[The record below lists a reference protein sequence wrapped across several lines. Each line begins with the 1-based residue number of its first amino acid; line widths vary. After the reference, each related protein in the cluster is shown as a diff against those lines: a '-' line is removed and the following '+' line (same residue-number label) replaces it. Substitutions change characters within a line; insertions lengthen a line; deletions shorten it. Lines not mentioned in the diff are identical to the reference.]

1 MGAPRVHAHVDAW
14 RCGTCVVRMRTTG
27 RKTLM
32 NARSRSRVRT
42 TGRSYGP
49 VGYERQS
56 RPVDGGF
63 DAWLGV
69 SWRAAS
75 LRTELDLERLV
86 VVDQFRHSS

>member
-1 MGAPRVHAHVDAW
+1 MDAW

-27 RKTLM
+27 RKTLV

-42 TGRSYGP
+42 EGRT

-69 SWRAAS
+69 SWRAA
-75 LRTELDLERLV
+75 LRTGLDLERL